1 MKQAPAFT
9 ADPAPLGNSNPSAW
23 LSKALPRVPV
33 TAGTVLPNEAQLP
46 VVKAGAIG
54 VMKKPLKPGDH
65 SPTTTVV
72 TTQAVITPVGI
83 ATPIP
88 SNEIAQMLSG
98 LQTLVSKFQFT
109 PPRRKDPGVSVDI
122 TWYAHDVSVSDDCI
136 IILTPIANT
145 TIPKMASGV
154 IQICGQE
161 YPVAWLNLVG
171 EFERTG
177 QKSCKVVTFVRTS

>member
-1 MKQAPAFT
+1 MKQATAFT
-9 ADPAPLGNSNPSAW
+9 ADTAPLGNSNPAAW
-23 LSKALPRVPV
+23 LKEALPRAPV
-33 TAGTVLPNEAQLP
+33 TAGALLPNEAQLP

-54 VMKKPLKPGDH
+54 VMKKPSKPGEQW
-65 SPTTTVV
+65 PAPPVI
-72 TTQAVITPVGI
+72 TTQAGITPAGSSF
-83 ATPIP
+83 PLP

-136 IILTPIANT
+136 MILTPLANT
-145 TIPKMASGV
+145 TIPKMATGV